1 MVSLGNS
8 AEVLKLQLE
17 YKRLEAAEQDRAFQ
31 REFELKRL
39 EAEQKKREYERERE
53 ASEREDR
60 REVDLKREY
69 SNAAFEYS
77 LRTDSDLGSDATP
90 TLQAF
95 YYFARSLEE
104 NMDATRKAVV
114 AVVLAEDQALQNK

>member
-1 MVSLGNS
+1 MFSCVWAWRQIRDPSRF
-8 AEVLKLQLE
+8 AE
-17 YKRLEAAEQDRAFQ
+17 
-31 REFELKRL
+31 
-39 EAEQKKREYERERE
+39 
-53 ASEREDR
+53 
-60 REVDLKREY
+60 
-69 SNAAFEYS
+69 NTHGAFEYS

-114 AVVLAEDQALQNK
+114 AVALAEDQALQNK